1 MEIEDTIKRE
11 SYREFDLVHL
21 RHGNATQTRWHISHR
36 ESGMSRSYG
45 FAVSAIEARTIIDD
59 YLKRIA

>member
-21 RHGNATQTRWHISHR
+21 RHGNATQTRWYISHR
-36 ESGMSRSYG
+36 EAGMSRSFGY
-45 FAVSAIEARTIIDD
+45 AASAIEARTIVDD
-59 YLKRIA
+59 YLKRMA